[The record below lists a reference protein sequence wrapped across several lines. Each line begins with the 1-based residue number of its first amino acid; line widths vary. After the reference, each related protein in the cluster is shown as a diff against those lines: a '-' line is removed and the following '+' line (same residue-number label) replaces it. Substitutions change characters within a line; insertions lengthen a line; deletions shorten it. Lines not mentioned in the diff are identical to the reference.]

1 MRANALAESMMN
13 NDMNGFWND
22 VHKITNY
29 KVPLATK
36 VDGCVGDAKIAEM
49 WKCHYKSLL
58 NSVQS
63 GNSKNSV
70 MLDVNKQIKNLI
82 TITPFDILDALKNIK
97 CGKSCGIDGISA
109 EHFVFAHSRIHVL
122 LSLLF
127 SAFITHG
134 YLPGMF
140 MKTAIVP
147 IIKNK
152 TGDTSDK
159 NNYRPIA
166 LVTAASKIFELC
178 LSVILENYLFT
189 HDQQFG
195 FKSKH
200 STDFCIYTV
209 KSVSKYYTQH
219 HSSVYTC
226 FDKINHFKL
235 FRTLLDLKT
244 PIVIVRIVLFWYS
257 KQTVCVKW
265 GRCISDYF
273 SISNGVRQGGI
284 LSPKLFSVYVDDLSD
299 KLVESKAGLAKNRLL
314 FVLSRLPAFTGFNRL
329 LLAITA
335 FTGFK

>member
-1 MRANALAESMMN
+1 M
-13 NDMNGFWND
+13 
-22 VHKITNY
+22 
-29 KVPLATK
+29 
-36 VDGCVGDAKIAEM
+36 
-49 WKCHYKSLL
+49 
-58 NSVQS
+58 
-63 GNSKNSV
+63 
-70 MLDVNKQIKNLI
+70 
-82 TITPFDILDALKNIK
+82 DALKNIK
-97 CGKSCGIDGISA
+97 CGKSSGIDGISA

-166 LVTAASKIFELC
+166 LVTATSKIFELC
-178 LSVILENYLFT
+178 LSMILENYLFT

-219 HSSVYTC
+219 HSPVYTC
-226 FDKINHFKL
+226 FLDASKAFDKINHWVQLGPRYEGQLNPMAEPIPHKVRPL
-235 FRTLLDLKT
+235 VRTHVYHPYHAAD
-244 PIVIVRIVLFWYS
+244 
-257 KQTVCVKW
+257 
-265 GRCISDYF
+265 
-273 SISNGVRQGGI
+273 RQAETD
-284 LSPKLFSVYVDDLSD
+284 S
-299 KLVESKAGLAKNRLL
+299 
-314 FVLSRLPAFTGFNRL
+314 
-329 LLAITA
+329 
-335 FTGFK
+335 